1 MGETFYDALGVGEGA
16 SEHEVSTAFRN
27 AVKSKHPDV
36 LDAGDA
42 DEEFKRLKAARDV
55 LVDGTERDRYDSLG
69 HESYL
74 RTAGPV
80 TGWEQPEPTAT
91 PGPTEAGPTGGT
103 VRKGQHYADGGQA
116 AEDISREEPTRPAN
130 PDTATSYYQ
139 PGHRVN
145 PERSGGFRVRLADL
159 RSLGPWLVLDCLLVI
174 CALLTAAVILSWGAL
189 SALSILLAV
198 ALMTGALGITT
209 LHVSVFSYH

>member
-16 SEHEVSTAFRN
+16 TENEVSTAFRE
-27 AVKSKHPDV
+27 AVKTKHPDV
-36 LDAGDA
+36 SDAGNA

-55 LVDGTERDRYDSLG
+55 LVDGAERDRYDSMG

-74 RTAGPV
+74 RAAGPI
-80 TGWEQPEPTAT
+80 TGWDQPGPAAT
-91 PGPTEAGPTGGT
+91 PGPTNSGPKSET
-103 VRKGQHYADGGQA
+103 VREAKAYADGGA
-116 AEDISREEPTRPAN
+116 AAADVSREDPTRPAN

-145 PERSGGFRVRLADL
+145 PDGSGGFGIGIADL

-209 LHVSVFSYH
+209 LHVSVFSYN